1 MCRSRRF
8 WLAWLRFVGWAL
20 WLGDAGIRI
29 RMGGGYLCLGCW
41 LVRDRFPTESSL
53 WMVRLRQD
61 REILTYFS
69 MFKVFHILNIAP
81 MLVIGRAH
89 NAFVRAKGET
99 WIFF

>member
-1 MCRSRRF
+1 M
-8 WLAWLRFVGWAL
+8 LGYELGW
-20 WLGDAGIRI
+20 
-29 RMGGGYLCLGCW
+29 GGGYLCLGCW
-41 LVRDRFPTESSL
+41 LVRDRFPTESWL

-69 MFKVFHILNIAP
+69 ISKVFHILNIAP

-99 WIFF
+99 